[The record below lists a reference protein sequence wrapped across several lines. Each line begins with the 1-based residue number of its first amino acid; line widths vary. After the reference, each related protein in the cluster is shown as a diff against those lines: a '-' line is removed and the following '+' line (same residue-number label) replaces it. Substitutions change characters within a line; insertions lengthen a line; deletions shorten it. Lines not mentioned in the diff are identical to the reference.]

1 MYGIIICKYKH
12 CLGYGYPKYS
22 YAYGLPITAHNTVG
36 RGYYSY
42 PAAYSTQVQY
52 TAPGYRGYYSYLAYS
67 TQLPLWVGYKFTFQ
81 LVFKLQ
87 VKASKFQLFV
97 KENFRTPEKS
107 KCNIVKK
114 NLSLSSNQHFW
125 SLLLKVS
132 IFYRV

>member
-67 TQLPLWVGYKFTFQ
+67 TQLPLQTPSKSIKIPTFCER
-81 LVFKLQ
+81 KLQ
-87 VKASKFQLFV
+87 NSW
-97 KENFRTPEKS
+97 
-107 KCNIVKK
+107 KK
-114 NLSLSSNQHFW
+114 
-125 SLLLKVS
+125 
-132 IFYRV
+132 